1 MTEPQPCAR
10 HRVVSRILR
19 LFLLLIASSL
29 VMTAT
34 IHAREI
40 PGPVTIECSGAV
52 HSEGDADQSPGDL
65 DQAMP
70 HHHGTCH
77 GSSLDLPAS
86 GALASMTGTDRLQ
99 PFPAP
104 TSAFASRLVDPALRP
119 PAA

>member
-1 MTEPQPCAR
+1 M
-10 HRVVSRILR
+10 LR
-19 LFLLLIASSL
+19 LFLMLMVSSL
-29 VMTAT
+29 VMTAA

-52 HSEGDADQSPGDL
+52 HNEGDADQSQGDM
-65 DQAMP
+65 DQALP

-86 GALASMTGTDRLQ
+86 GTLTSIAGTDGLQ

-104 TSAFASRLVDPALRP
+104 ASAFASRLVDPALRP